1 MRTMRGR
8 KKDPWSWYA
17 ASRLATSH
25 HSRGVEDKWASS
37 NNKSASNQKWALAV
51 FT

>member
-8 KKDPWSWYA
+8 FDPWSWYA
-17 ASRLATSH
+17 ASRLMTSH
-25 HSRGVEDKWASS
+25 NSRGVEDKLASS
-37 NNKSASNQKWALAV
+37 NNKSASSLKWTLAV